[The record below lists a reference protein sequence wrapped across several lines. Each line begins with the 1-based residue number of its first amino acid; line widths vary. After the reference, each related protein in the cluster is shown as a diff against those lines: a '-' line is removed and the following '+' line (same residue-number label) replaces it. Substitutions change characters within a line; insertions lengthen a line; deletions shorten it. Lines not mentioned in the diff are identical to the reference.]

1 MKPEEILKYSL
12 KNLKDTVLVDSW
24 GEKGIFYNPNH
35 VLKRGVYILT
45 IKEKDGDN
53 DNGSNLDRE
62 NVYRV
67 NLGIR
72 KKTLAC
78 FKIRYIMLTN

>member
-1 MKPEEILKYSL
+1 MKPEEILKYCL

-45 IKEKDGDN
+45 IKE
-53 DNGSNLDRE
+53 
-62 NVYRV
+62 
-67 NLGIR
+67 
-72 KKTLAC
+72 
-78 FKIRYIMLTN
+78 